1 MTCNTVCKSLYKTF
15 GKRLFDLLAAVCLL
29 ILFSPLF
36 IIIAVLIKYDSKGNV
51 IYKQSRVG
59 MNKEAFVIYKFRTM
73 VSNADEIGP
82 KFTSS
87 NDIRITRVGRFLRKT
102 SLDELPQLVNVVL
115 GDMSLVGTRPPTL
128 DEYESYTPEQK
139 RRLSFKPGIT
149 GLWQVSGRSEITDF
163 DEVVKLDVAYMD
175 GWTIWRD
182 IRILLKTIKVVVMK
196 DGAK

>member
-59 MNKEAFVIYKFRTM
+59 MNKEAFVIYKFRIM

-115 GDMSLVGTRPPTL
+115 GDMSLVGYRPGVKENYH
-128 DEYESYTPEQK
+128 D
-139 RRLSFKPGIT
+139 LSAKTKNFSLKPGIT
-149 GLWQVSGRSEITDF
+149 GYAQINGRSTLNLEERRYWESKYIEDISFATDLKILFKTVLIAIT
-163 DEVVKLDVAYMD
+163 
-175 GWTIWRD
+175 GR
-182 IRILLKTIKVVVMK
+182 
-196 DGAK
+196 GSN

>member
-73 VSNADEIGP
+73 VSNADE
-82 KFTSS
+82 
-87 NDIRITRVGRFLRKT
+87 R
-102 SLDELPQLVNVVL
+102 
-115 GDMSLVGTRPPTL
+115 
-128 DEYESYTPEQK
+128 
-139 RRLSFKPGIT
+139 GIF
-149 GLWQVSGRSEITDF
+149 R
-163 DEVVKLDVAYMD
+163 Y
-175 GWTIWRD
+175 
-182 IRILLKTIKVVVMK
+182 
-196 DGAK
+196 

>member
-115 GDMSLVGTRPPTL
+115 GDMSLVGYRPGVKENYH
-128 DEYESYTPEQK
+128 D
-139 RRLSFKPGIT
+139 LSAKTKNFSLKPGIT
-149 GLWQVSGRSEITDF
+149 GYAQINGRSTLNLEERRYWESKYIEDISFATDLKILFKTVLIAIT
-163 DEVVKLDVAYMD
+163 
-175 GWTIWRD
+175 GR
-182 IRILLKTIKVVVMK
+182 
-196 DGAK
+196 GSN

>member
-15 GKRLFDLLAAVCLL
+15 GKRIFDLLVAVCLL

-115 GDMSLVGTRPPTL
+115 GDMSLVGYRPGVKENYH
-128 DEYESYTPEQK
+128 D
-139 RRLSFKPGIT
+139 LSEKTKNFSLKPGIT
-149 GLWQVSGRSEITDF
+149 GYAQINGRSTLNLEKRRYWENKYTEDISFVTDLKILFKTVLIAIT
-163 DEVVKLDVAYMD
+163 
-175 GWTIWRD
+175 GR
-182 IRILLKTIKVVVMK
+182 
-196 DGAK
+196 GSN